1 PDIGPLFSTMLFVSA
16 PPRRRPLPALAG
28 SVALHCLLIVV
39 MLLWPVIVPRNAV
52 PVRKYPF
59 RFVELQMPQ
68 DYRQR
73 VSTRASRPGATQAGP
88 AEAGRSAGLPS

>member
-1 PDIGPLFSTMLFVSA
+1 MLFVSA
-16 PPRRRPLPALAG
+16 PPRRRPLPAFAG

-39 MLLWPVIVPRNAV
+39 MLLWSVIVPQNAV

-68 DYRQR
+68 DYRKR
-73 VSTRASRPGATQAGP
+73 VST
-88 AEAGRSAGLPS
+88 GL